1 MLTNI
6 MEKRKKYLE
15 DKSYFIYSDI
25 YNIEYPCNQ
34 YTKIRYW
41 YRFLYQKIKFKF
53 KSNLKKVLG

>member
-1 MLTNI
+1 MHMSI

-15 DKSYFIYSDI
+15 DKSYFIYSDS
-25 YNIEYPCNQ
+25 YNIKYPCNQ